1 MTTSRSSPSS
11 WLRPLL
17 VAAGLACVA
26 LGLLGLFLPLLP
38 TTPFLLLAAG
48 CFARSSDRL
57 HGWMLGHPRLGPLV
71 RDWEAHGAIR
81 PHAKRTATLAILGS
95 GALSLS
101 LLRMPWISR
110 AGILL
115 TLAGVLGFIW
125 TRPEGPTR
133 DARQP

>member
-1 MTTSRSSPSS
+1 M
-11 WLRPLL
+11 
-17 VAAGLACVA
+17 AAGLAWVA

-81 PHAKRTATLAILGS
+81 PHAKSTATLAILGS

-133 DARQP
+133 DARQT